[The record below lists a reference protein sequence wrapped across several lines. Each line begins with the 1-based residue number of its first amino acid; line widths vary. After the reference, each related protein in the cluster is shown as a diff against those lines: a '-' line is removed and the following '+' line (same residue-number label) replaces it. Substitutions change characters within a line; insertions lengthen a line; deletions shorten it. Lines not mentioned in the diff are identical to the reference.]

1 MENNDLE
8 LKIYKGMSK
17 IHQNELDFDYPEEVA
32 HILARN
38 LQTPVRYV
46 ELEGDDIPSGSAYG
60 EYRQNFVFA
69 VGVAHISLDTYWSS
83 YSGHR
88 YHGWRFV
95 KPTPKTVVVWETVE

>member
-1 MENNDLE
+1 MQDNDLE

-17 IHQNELDFDYPEEVA
+17 VRQTEFDFDYPESIAQV
-32 HILARN
+32 LSKY
-38 LQTPVRYV
+38 LQTSVKYV
-46 ELEGDDIPSGSAYG
+46 ETDGDNIPCDSAYG
-60 EYRQNFVFA
+60 EYRQNYVFS

-95 KPTPKTVVVWETVE
+95 KPTPKTVIVWETVE

>member
-17 IHQNELDFDYPEEVA
+17 IRQNEFDFCNPEDVA
-32 HILARN
+32 HTLSKN
-38 LQTPVRYV
+38 LQTPVKYV
-46 ELEGDDIPSGSAYG
+46 ELEGDDIPFESAYG

-95 KPTPKTVVVWETVE
+95 KATPKGVS